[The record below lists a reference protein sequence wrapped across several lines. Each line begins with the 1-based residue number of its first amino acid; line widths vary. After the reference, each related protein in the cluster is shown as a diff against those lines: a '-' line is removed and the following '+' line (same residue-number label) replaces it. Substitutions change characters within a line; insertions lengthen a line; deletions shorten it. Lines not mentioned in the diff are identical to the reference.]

1 MPTVLTEVC
10 LVSEC
15 WKLSSAGCARLRLTL
30 LLGIT
35 RGRGAVSPQ
44 TAAHAGLPPWAGRGR
59 SLRLAQPC
67 YHDFSPSASLREL
80 SGWRC
85 PVIQQACVQLSWAVT
100 VFQSGC
106 IYLSSHQIH
115 TFVLHHLL
123 SFLLIDSKEFVTY
136 CRYEPFVEY
145 LHK

>member
-15 WKLSSAGCARLRLTL
+15 WKRSSAGCARLRLTL

-44 TAAHAGLPPWAGRGR
+44 TAAHADLPPWAGRGR

-67 YHDFSPSASLREL
+67 YHSLPQGVKLLAVPSHPAGMRSAFLG
-80 SGWRC
+80 SD
-85 PVIQQACVQLSWAVT
+85 
-100 VFQSGC
+100 
-106 IYLSSHQIH
+106 
-115 TFVLHHLL
+115 
-123 SFLLIDSKEFVTY
+123 SFPK
-136 CRYEPFVEY
+136 
-145 LHK
+145 